1 VQQATKV
8 ELLINLK
15 TANTLGITVTLPLSG
30 TRLLACLILAPQ
42 RGYDE
47 PGILSYAISSFCPT
61 SVDGLQ
67 IRTRRAPS
75 PQIGARDTALDGAAN
90 GSAGVHSAPDMDA
103 GANSTSHLGGQRR
116 GDHEDG
122 GEGTNER
129 KLAEHC

>member
-47 PGILSYAISSFCPT
+47 PGILSYAISSELTRYADDWVITCT
-61 SVDGLQ
+61 SA
-67 IRTRRAPS
+67 TEARALS
-75 PQIGARDTALDGAAN
+75 D
-90 GSAGVHSAPDMDA
+90 
-103 GANSTSHLGGQRR
+103 
-116 GDHEDG
+116 
-122 GEGTNER
+122 
-129 KLAEHC
+129 KC